1 MRRAALNQLITLL
14 VVLAIWEGLVAGEVW
29 DPVLMPPPSQIF
41 AYLWSAIQDGTLLD
55 ATLVTV
61 RRLLSGYALG
71 VLLGVPAG
79 FLVAYSPFA
88 ASTLGV
94 VALGFQALPSV
105 CWIPLALLW
114 FGQTE
119 LAVLF
124 VVAMGTLWSITI
136 AVSDGIRTIPPIYER
151 AARTMGASGLALLVR
166 VIAPASFPVV
176 LTGMKQGWAFA
187 WRSLLAAEIFVTIIS
202 GLGLGQLLHYGRE
215 LHAMDQVFGVMAV
228 IISVG
233 LVIDVAIFGFLQRL
247 VARRWGFHR
256 S

>member
-1 MRRAALNQLITLL
+1 MRRAALSQLLALL
-14 VVLAIWEGLVAGEVW
+14 VVLGLWECLVTFGAW
-29 DPVLMPPPSQIF
+29 DPLLLPPPSDIF
-41 AYLWSAIQDGTLLD
+41 AYLIGAMRDGSLWD

-61 RRLLSGYALG
+61 RRLLSGYAVG
-71 VLLGVPAG
+71 VALGVPAG
-79 FLVAYSPFA
+79 FLIAYSAFA
-88 ASTLGV
+88 ASTLGI

-124 VVAMGTLWSITI
+124 VVAMGTLWSIAI

-151 AARTMGASGLALLVR
+151 AARTMGASGFVLLVK

-215 LHAMDQVFGVMAV
+215 LHAMDQVFGVMGV

-233 LVIDVAIFGFLQRL
+233 LIIDVLIFGSLQKL

-256 S
+256 G